1 MTSPASSQRARRLT
15 AAGSYFQIFVV
26 LAVTLFP
33 LFWMVLSSLRH
44 NVDIV
49 AYPPRL
55 FAPLT
60 GDNYRNLLGRYTF
73 GRYALNSLII
83 VSGSTLLGM
92 LLGVPAAYAAAR
104 YKMQRWAF
112 LTLVARMAP
121 GVLFLIPWYIVAIRF
136 QLTDNY
142 LTLIA
147 THTVI
152 TMPVIVWLMISFFE
166 ELPPDVEEAGLIDG
180 CSIFQVLTRIAI
192 PLSVPG
198 LAVSAILSFIF
209 SWNYFL
215 FALVLAGVHTMPL
228 TIAAFQFIGV
238 SMIDWGGL
246 FAAAAAISLPPLIL
260 TLFVQR
266 WLVRG
271 LTAGAVKG

>member
-1 MTSPASSQRARRLT
+1 MTSASSRRARSLS
-15 AAGSYFQIFVV
+15 AALIYLQIFVV

-33 LFWMVLSSLRH
+33 LLWMVLSSLRH
-44 NVDIV
+44 NVHIV

-55 FAPLT
+55 VAPLT
-60 GDNYRNLLGRYTF
+60 ADNYRNLLGRYTF
-73 GRYALNSLII
+73 SRYALNSLII

-166 ELPPDVEEAGLIDG
+166 ELPPDVEEAALIDG

-246 FAAAAAISLPPLIL
+246 FAAATVISLPPLIL